1 MPGFLTL
8 LLDFVFRKESVYAE
22 FVSGVILLVLA
33 YQSRDYFMS
42 EKASSVM
49 LTAIGVMQLCSL
61 MMWRCRQCFSTRIFT
76 AAAGSFAWLVVSSH
90 QFERLKGFEGAAVAT
105 LMGSLILAATMMMAA
120 LNMIN
125 IRQQES
131 QDTGI

>member
-1 MPGFLTL
+1 MPRCLNL
-8 LLDFVFRKESVYAE
+8 LLDLVFRKESIYAE
-22 FVSGVILLVLA
+22 FVSGILLLVLA

-61 MMWRCRQCFSTRIFT
+61 MMWRCKQCFSTRIFT

-90 QFERLKGFEGAAVAT
+90 QFERLKGFEGAAIAT
-105 LMGSLILAATMMMAA
+105 LVGSLILAATMLLAA
-120 LNMIN
+120 VNTIN
-125 IRQQES
+125 VRQQEN
-131 QDTGI
+131 QNTGN